1 MVVRYAVLVVLAL
14 AAGLGCSAGTSGNL
28 ARPNPPL
35 TKETLKKTQII
46 AQHNKN
52 AATIQSLR
60 ADPSIVFA
68 GGGQSG
74 RLGAHLAME
83 RPKDFRLEMAVHGRP
98 QADIGSNDKGFWFW
112 VNDKDK
118 AIYVCD
124 YEHINSS
131 PLAVT
136 MQPEWILEAM
146 GLREITDREAATI
159 SAKSGDK
166 PGQLIL
172 TQLRK
177 DSSGKT
183 VTKETLVNENNGEII
198 EHRLY
203 SGAKEEL
210 LARATIS
217 QYQYVEMLGTDA
229 DPSTSRVAI
238 PSKFK
243 LEWLVE
249 KFSLDVTMGK
259 PTVNPKFKDLRA
271 ELFTEP
277 SISGVTRKNLA
288 SLGGAPSATSS
299 RMIYETDP
307 RSNSVRLG
315 RPQADPIG
323 VQGSINAPG
332 DPIPLSANV
341 ASGPDQSTG
350 VVGPLIPQA
359 VDNQAVQ
366 ASSRRSWRGP
376 VLEQ

>member
-1 MVVRYAVLVVLAL
+1 MVVRYAVLVLLAL
-14 AAGLGCSAGTSGNL
+14 AAGVGCSAGTSGNL

-60 ADPSIVFA
+60 ADPRIEFT
-68 GGGQSG
+68 GGGQQGKLS
-74 RLGAHLAME
+74 AHMAME

-98 QADIGSNDKGFWFW
+98 QADIGSNDQGFWFW
-112 VNDKDK
+112 VSDKDK

-136 MQPEWILEAM
+136 MQPDWILEAM

-159 SAKSGDK
+159 SAKAADK
-166 PGQLIL
+166 PGQMIL

-177 DSSGKT
+177 DSNGKM
-183 VTKETLVNENNGEII
+183 VTKETLVNESNGEII

-203 SGAKEEL
+203 AGAKEEL

-217 QYQYVEMLGTDA
+217 QYQYVEMLPTDA
-229 DPSTSRVAI
+229 DPSGSKVAI

-249 KFSLDVTMGK
+249 KFSLDITMGK

-277 SISGVTRKNLA
+277 TISGVTRKNLA
-288 SLGGAPSATSS
+288 SLGGNPSATSS
-299 RMIYETDP
+299 RIYESAP
-307 RSNSVRLG
+307 RSSVRLG
-315 RPQADPIG
+315 RPQADPID

-332 DPIPLSANV
+332 DPIPLSANL
-341 ASGPDQSTG
+341 ANTPDQSTG
-350 VVGPLIPQA
+350 VIGAPIPRGL
-359 VDNQAVQ
+359 DNEAVQ
-366 ASSRRSWRGP
+366 ASSRRSWGRP
-376 VLEQ
+376 ALEQ